1 MGRAHRAEWSP
12 GCLGPLPTVKGRARA
27 RRVSSRREAGG
38 SGDEGWVGG
47 CRDPGRPAWA
57 LPFLLPSLLPLPS
70 PPLPTPR
77 LPGSEASER
86 AVGGRAAA
94 AGRGGG
100 LQSPSRKRRTHRPPR
115 AQCVRALDPAMW
127 GLLLALATF
136 APAVDVGLGAPSTSV
151 LGLASPAT
159 TKAPV
164 PTPRSSPAEPSAGK
178 ENGELP
184 SYPRPASPANRLSHS
199 SDSRV
204 ATPSPA
210 RAHTPH
216 TRHTRR
222 TLRLAPGWRPCPTR
236 THSLRGTMAADSAA
250 LVPGQTKSA
259 VLGQEP
265 VRCCLFQAQTFLF
278 LRWGN

>member
-1 MGRAHRAEWSP
+1 MRAES
-12 GCLGPLPTVKGRARA
+12 
-27 RRVSSRREAGG
+27 
-38 SGDEGWVGG
+38 VGAETRG
-47 CRDPGRPAWA
+47 GRPG
-57 LPFLLPSLLPLPS
+57 PSPSSSLPSFPS
-70 PPLPTPR
+70 PPFPTPR

-159 TKAPV
+159 TKVPV
-164 PTPRSSPAEPSAGK
+164 PTPHSSPAQPSAGK

-184 SYPRPASPANRLSHS
+184 SYPLPASPANGLSHS
-199 SDSRV
+199 SDPRV
-204 ATPSPA
+204 ATPHQHA
-210 RAHTPH
+210 RTHLTHATHAA
-216 TRHTRR
+216 
-222 TLRLAPGWRPCPTR
+222 LCLAPGWRPCPTR

-265 VRCCLFQAQTFLF
+265 VGCCLFQPQTFLF
-278 LRWGN
+278 LGWGN